1 MDIVSYLT
9 SIYGYDTPIFLKD
22 VRIGRKS
29 KAAIKEEFYR
39 ATKQGKLKRESN
51 GIYYVQSNKDFA
63 GISFSQILKDKF
75 LYSDQVDYVFK
86 DLFVEGYYSGLTFLN
101 IIGISQQVPAVLEIT
116 TNKTS
121 SKKRYYEVGKLRA
134 CIRKARTVVTFQNYK
149 MLQFLDMFSF
159 ISIEEVKNNTDLLKN
174 YITNNS
180 LTKKQFSEYIGFYSN
195 KTIKKI
201 VEGGI
206 ANAFIQ

>member
-1 MDIVSYLT
+1 MDIVNYLAN
-9 SIYGYDTPIFLKD
+9 IYGYDTPIFLKD

-39 ATKQGKLKRESN
+39 AVKQGKLERQQN
-51 GIYYVQSNKDFA
+51 GVYFLRSDKEFGSGITFDDVLKNKF
-63 GISFSQILKDKF
+63 F
-75 LYSDQVDYVFK
+75 YSDHVMKGFEK
-86 DLFVEGYYSGLTFLN
+86 LFVEGYYSGLTFLN
-101 IIGISQQVPAVLEIT
+101 IIGLSQQVPAISEIT

-121 SKKRYYEVGKLRA
+121 SKKKYYGTGKFLA
-134 CIRKARTVVTFQNYK
+134 IIRKSRTTVTSQNYK

-159 ISIEEVKNNTDLLKN
+159 ISLDEVKDNRELLKQ
-174 YITNNS
+174 YIENNF

-206 ANAFIQ
+206 INAFI